1 MEGGNG
7 NMSHLPA
14 DTHLGYVNLRVPD
27 VLPALGFYRDVLGFR
42 VIREDES
49 FALLS
54 ASGHYPAQI
63 ILTGQ
68 RGARRK
74 PARTTGLYHVA
85 IRFGNR
91 RALARVFRRLAE
103 HGWPLSGNAD
113 HGVSEAL
120 YLPDA
125 DNNGIELYVD
135 RPPEEWPY
143 DENGQVRMMT
153 EALDVPALLA
163 TAQDGAPWDGIDPLT
178 DIGHIHLQV
187 SRLRAAEAFYCDVLG
202 LDVTQRSY
210 PGALFVAAG
219 GYHHHIGLN
228 TWIGE
233 GAPPPPPDAIGLIEY
248 ALVIPEGWEAAI
260 DRIQAAGGQVEDHP
274 DGAVVRDPDGI
285 GVVLVP
291 A

>member
-1 MEGGNG
+1 
-7 NMSHLPA
+7 MSHLPA

-27 VLPALGFYRDVLGFR
+27 VLPSLGFYRELLGFR
-42 VIREDES
+42 VIREEENL
-49 FALLS
+49 ALLS

-103 HGWPLSGNAD
+103 HGWPLHGNAD
-113 HGVSEAL
+113 HGVSEAI
-120 YLPDA
+120 YLPDP
-125 DNNGIELYVD
+125 DNNGVELYVD
-135 RPPEEWPY
+135 RAPEQWRY
-143 DENGQVRMMT
+143 DENGQVMMVT
-153 EALDVPALLA
+153 EALDIPDLLA

-187 SRLRAAEAFYCDVLG
+187 SRLRDAEAFYCDILG

-233 GAPPPPPDAIGLIEY
+233 GAPPPPPDSIGLIEY
-248 ALVIPEGWEAAI
+248 ALVIPAGWDAAV
-260 DRIQAAGGQVEDHP
+260 DRIQAAGGLVEDHP

-291 A
+291 G